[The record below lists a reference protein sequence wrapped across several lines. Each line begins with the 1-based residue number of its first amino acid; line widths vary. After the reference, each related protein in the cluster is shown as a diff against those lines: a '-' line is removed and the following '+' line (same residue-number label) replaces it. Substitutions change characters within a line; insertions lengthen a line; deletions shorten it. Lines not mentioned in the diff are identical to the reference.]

1 MKKNISFLSSFNIQ
15 NLHNYLIS
23 NLEKDIYSIKKPE
36 FGSFYD
42 IAFKNIKSKKNDYL
56 CVVWTQIEYLVRG
69 FNKLIFY
76 QNIDLREL
84 IKETDQYISILKQL
98 AKKND
103 HVLVFSWVLPD
114 NETGKFLR
122 DFTDSN
128 GLIKNV
134 NFLNLKIAN
143 ELRDIKNIYLINSD
157 KIISKN
163 NSDFNPKYWYSA
175 KIPYSQ
181 KVFQHAAYEISN
193 ILNLFLGKNIKLI
206 ILDLD
211 NTIWGGNLG
220 DLGWEKITLGGHS
233 MLGEAFRD
241 FQKKLKSLTNL
252 GVQLA
257 ISSKN
262 DEKNVLEALERNEEM
277 VLKTKDFVTW
287 KINWEDKAKNI
298 KEIIK
303 ELNLSQENILFLDD
317 NIRERMRVKSSL
329 KKVQV
334 PDLPNDPCN
343 FSKFLSE
350 KGYFNFNTTITLED
364 HNRLKFYKDEFKRK
378 KNKENFIS
386 EDSWLKSLQTKITF
400 QKINENNKDRI
411 VQLLSRVN
419 QMNLTTRRITHKELD
434 KLKKNKKNQLLSCT
448 LKDKYGEM
456 GIVGFFNIEIN
467 NDKCLVKD
475 LLLSCRAFGRSVEQS
490 MILKIIEIL
499 KTKKI
504 NLLEL
509 KYIKTKKNKPCLTF
523 LKKNFNEVKKNTF
536 QLKNFK
542 NFRIPKYISIN

>member
-1 MKKNISFLSSFNIQ
+1 M
-15 NLHNYLIS
+15 
-23 NLEKDIYSIKKPE
+23 
-36 FGSFYD
+36 
-42 IAFKNIKSKKNDYL
+42 
-56 CVVWTQIEYLVRG
+56 
-69 FNKLIFY
+69 
-76 QNIDLREL
+76 
-84 IKETDQYISILKQL
+84 
-98 AKKND
+98 
-103 HVLVFSWVLPD
+103 
-114 NETGKFLR
+114 
-122 DFTDSN
+122 
-128 GLIKNV
+128 
-134 NFLNLKIAN
+134 
-143 ELRDIKNIYLINSD
+143 
-157 KIISKN
+157 
-163 NSDFNPKYWYSA
+163 
-175 KIPYSQ
+175 
-181 KVFQHAAYEISN
+181 
-193 ILNLFLGKNIKLI
+193 
-206 ILDLD
+206 D

-241 FQKKLKSLTNL
+241 FQKKLKKLTNL

-411 VQLLSRVN
+411 CS
-419 QMNLTTRRITHKELD
+419 
-434 KLKKNKKNQLLSCT
+434 SC
-448 LKDKYGEM
+448 
-456 GIVGFFNIEIN
+456 
-467 NDKCLVKD
+467 
-475 LLLSCRAFGRSVEQS
+475 
-490 MILKIIEIL
+490 
-499 KTKKI
+499 
-504 NLLEL
+504 LEL
-509 KYIKTKKNKPCLTF
+509 IK
-523 LKKNFNEVKKNTF
+523 
-536 QLKNFK
+536 
-542 NFRIPKYISIN
+542 